1 MKILLVIPAYNE
13 EQNIERV
20 VDNLISHYGKLD
32 YIIINDGSSDKTAQI
47 CKERHY
53 KIINLP
59 VNLGLAGAFQTG
71 MKYAYRH
78 NYDAV
83 VQFDGDG
90 QHRAEY
96 VYDMAREMEKGYDI
110 VILSRYKEKK
120 QGLSLKYLGSHMI
133 SLAIFL
139 TTGQKIKDPT
149 SGMRMYNRTMVE
161 EFASNLNFP
170 PEPDTIS
177 YLIKQGKK
185 VVEVQGE
192 MDERTGGVSY
202 LTPINICKYMLR
214 MLVSILF
221 IQNFRKKV

>member
-13 EQNIERV
+13 EKNIENV
-20 VDNLISHYGKLD
+20 VDGLIAKHGNLD

-47 CKERHY
+47 CKEKHY
-53 KIINLP
+53 KMIDLP

-78 NYDAV
+78 HYDAV

-120 QGLSLKYLGSHMI
+120 QGFSLKYLGSHMI

-139 TTGQKIKDPT
+139 TTGQTIKDPT
-149 SGMRMYNRTMVE
+149 SGMRMYNQTMIE
-161 EFASNLNFP
+161 EFAGNLNFP

-192 MDERTGGVSY
+192 MDERASGVSY
-202 LTPINICKYMLR
+202 LTPLNICKYMLR